1 MAVNVKKAIGAGIAA
16 GLISGLVKMGWENV
30 FPPRTVER
38 DAKNPPYKTMKMLG
52 IPDKVIH
59 QNYSF
64 SGHKIEWPGFII
76 HYGFSVSWAVLYE
89 LLRHKYPAIT
99 KDHGTWYGIGVWAAF
114 HLGVM
119 PALNVVPSAKEQ
131 PKDEHLSELVGHMV
145 WMWTND
151 LVGGKVYDEL
161 IDKE

>member
-30 FPPRTVER
+30 FPPRTEER
-38 DAKNPPYKTMKMLG
+38 DAQNPPYKTMKLLG
-52 IPDKVIH
+52 IPDKLIH
-59 QNYSF
+59 KNYTY
-64 SGHKIEWPGFII
+64 SGHQIEWPGFII

-89 LLRHKYPAIT
+89 LIRHKYPTIT

-119 PALNVVPSAKEQ
+119 PALNVVPSAKDQ

-151 LVGGKVYDEL
+151 LVGSKVYDEL
-161 IDKE
+161 KDKD